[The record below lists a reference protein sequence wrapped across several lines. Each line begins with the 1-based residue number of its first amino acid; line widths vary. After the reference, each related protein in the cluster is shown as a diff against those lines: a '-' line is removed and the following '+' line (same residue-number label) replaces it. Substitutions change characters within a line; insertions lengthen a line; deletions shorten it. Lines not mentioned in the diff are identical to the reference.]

1 MPDHR
6 DFIRRLRLPPR
17 RGGGWPTEPVTED
30 FNFVDLVR
38 DEQHYSNAEIS

>member
-6 DFIRRLRLPPR
+6 DSICKLRVPLR

-30 FNFVDLVR
+30 FTFVDLVR
-38 DEQHYSNAEIS
+38 HEQHYSNAEIA